1 MAKGGRGQ
9 CQKVGRTAGTGML
22 DGRVGRVAMSVAGGQ
37 CTVCPPHPRP
47 PLDNPPRPESIGMF
61 GLGDGQRGETV
72 GWVGGGRASQQES
85 SDAGRAGTRSPA
97 GHVGRRTFVS
107 EKQWRHLWGGADV
120 AGLDGE
126 VRGGKKRTMLPNF
139 AELIS
144 LIIANAKLSSNLSLA
159 STSILLGLLAA
170 VHASS
175 NCLSN
180 ARLTLI
186 GTG

>member
-1 MAKGGRGQ
+1 MSEGGPDSRHRDAGWTGGTCGNERG
-9 CQKVGRTAGTGML
+9 GG
-22 DGRVGRVAMSVAGGQ
+22 AMHGV
-37 CTVCPPHPRP
+37 PRWIGSP
-47 PLDNPPRPESIGMF
+47 ARPESIGVF
-61 GLGDGQRGETV
+61 GLDDGQRGETV

-144 LIIANAKLSSNLSLA
+144 LIIANAKLSSNFSLA
-159 STSILLGLLAA
+159 SASILLGLLAA